1 MRASKLLVAVAAL
14 AVTHALPLPDDD
26 AVGVVWQF
34 ENTTWIE
41 NLAVRGNG
49 EILCTS
55 LSAGAIFMVNPFAH
69 TVSPNGAA
77 CRDDAKTSQEVTVHQ
92 FEAGNGVLG
101 IAEIEN
107 DVFIVVTSQINLATS
122 VAIPGSAAAWRVA
135 MGAWTLGDDKPVTLV
150 ANLTDVGL
158 PDGVVALSDP
168 GAVLVA
174 DAAKGLIWKL
184 DTINGKYDIIIQD
197 DIFLSSNPQI
207 PLGVDG
213 LHVVDDYLY
222 FTDLGDNI
230 LCRVSID
237 AAGYATDQIE
247 LIATMPA
254 PDDFALAEDGT
265 AYVVGANQLY
275 RVSAAGKVDVLAGSV
290 NDTTLEG
297 ATSAQFGRTR
307 EDAGVLYIWT
317 NGGLLVPTNGRLIGG
332 QILAIN
338 VEAFI

>member
-1 MRASKLLVAVAAL
+1 MRPSKLLVAVAAL
-14 AVTHALPLPDDD
+14 AFTHTLPLPDDD

-41 NLAVRGNG
+41 NLAVRENG

-69 TVSPNGAA
+69 T
-77 CRDDAKTSQEVTVHQ
+77 EVAVHQ

-122 VAIPGSAAAWRVA
+122 VATPGSAAAWRVDI
-135 MGAWTLGDDKPVTLV
+135 GAWTLGDGQPVTLI

-158 PDGVVALSDP
+158 PDGVVALSEP
-168 GAVLVA
+168 GAALVA

-213 LHVVDDYLY
+213 LHIIGDYLY
-222 FTDLGDNI
+222 FTNLGDNI

-237 AAGYATDQIE
+237 AAGNATDQIE
-247 LIATMPA
+247 LVATIPA

-265 AYVVGANQLY
+265 AYVVGANQLN
-275 RVSAAGKVDVLAGSV
+275 RVSPAGKVDVLAGGV

-307 EDAGVLYIWT
+307 EDAGVLYIGT

-338 VEAFI
+338 VEAFG

>member
-1 MRASKLLVAVAAL
+1 MRASKLLVAVTAFAF
-14 AVTHALPLPDDD
+14 THALPLPDDD

-41 NLAVRGNG
+41 NLAVRENS

-55 LSAGAIFMVNPFAH
+55 LSADATFMVNPFAH

-77 CRDDAKTSQEVTVHQ
+77 YSDDAKTFQEVTVHQ

-122 VAIPGSAAAWRVA
+122 VAIPGSAAAWRVD
-135 MGAWTLGDDKPVTLV
+135 MGAWTLGDDQPVTLI

-158 PDGVVALSDP
+158 PDGVVALSEP

-174 DAAKGLIWKL
+174 DAAKV
-184 DTINGKYDIIIQD
+184 
-197 DIFLSSNPQI
+197 DIFLSSSPQI

-213 LHVVDDYLY
+213 LHIVDDYLY
-222 FTDLGDNI
+222 FTNLGDNI

-237 AAGYATDQIE
+237 AAGNATDQIE
-247 LIATMPA
+247 LVATMPA

-275 RVSAAGKVDVLAGSV
+275 RVSPAGNVDVLAGGV

-307 EDAGVLYIWT
+307 EDAGVLYIGT
-317 NGGLLVPTNGRLIGG
+317 NGELLVPTNGRLIGG

-338 VEAFI
+338 VEAFV